1 MSSSVEA
8 DIQQQQPTGKETDTP
23 IHEETQR
30 IIQSIRD
37 VIAPQAEVIRPFAE
51 ERVDGVEN
59 AEAVEDRYG
68 SSHYWDASGMA
79 PLNAASAVSLPSTSA
94 PTPKT
99 QCNVTYVT
107 PLPGTISS
115 APSRPV
121 PVVVRE

>member
-51 ERVDGVEN
+51 ERVDGGEN

-94 PTPKT
+94 PTPKHNAMS
-99 QCNVTYVT
+99 QMS
-107 PLPGTISS
+107 P
-115 APSRPV
+115 PSRAPFRQL
-121 PVVVRE
+121 PHGPFRRW